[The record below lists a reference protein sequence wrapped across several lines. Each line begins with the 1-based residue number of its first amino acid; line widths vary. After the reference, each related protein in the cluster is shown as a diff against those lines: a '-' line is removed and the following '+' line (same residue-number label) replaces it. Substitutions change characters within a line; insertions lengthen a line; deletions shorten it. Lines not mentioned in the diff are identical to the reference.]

1 MNGTEAETSVLRL
14 GIIKKQNGWNV
25 NSGLR
30 RKAGIPVG
38 IMERHLI
45 SDAEEMGTV
54 LYRWSALFKTPTSC
68 WRIDNPIN
76 GLNLEDRSV
85 QTGRKSCNR
94 LLQN

>member
-1 MNGTEAETSVLRL
+1 
-14 GIIKKQNGWNV
+14 
-25 NSGLR
+25 
-30 RKAGIPVG
+30 
-38 IMERHLI
+38 MERHLI
-45 SDAEEMGTV
+45 SAAEEMGTV